1 MVNDINEILN
11 FVESC
16 KEEGTLPN
24 EEVIC
29 PECDNIED
37 EDYCCTNCWGKNR
50 ISSDDLIEILYNYI
64 KNK

>member
-29 PECDNIED
+29 PECSLFL
-37 EDYCCTNCWGKNR
+37 KL
-50 ISSDDLIEILYNYI
+50 LILVFV
-64 KNK
+64 KM